1 MFQIPTKKKEIKISR
16 VLLVETKT
24 IRFDELDIS
33 IETLKKMNWQFAE
46 ALIAKYF
53 QFVQLFNSSIIENV
67 SNLFF
72 CLPSIKLVAFAKKQD
87 GWKNTYKK
95 KYLQKIH

>member
-33 IETLKKMNWQFAE
+33 IETLKKMN
-46 ALIAKYF
+46 
-53 QFVQLFNSSIIENV
+53 
-67 SNLFF
+67 
-72 CLPSIKLVAFAKKQD
+72 
-87 GWKNTYKK
+87 
-95 KYLQKIH
+95 